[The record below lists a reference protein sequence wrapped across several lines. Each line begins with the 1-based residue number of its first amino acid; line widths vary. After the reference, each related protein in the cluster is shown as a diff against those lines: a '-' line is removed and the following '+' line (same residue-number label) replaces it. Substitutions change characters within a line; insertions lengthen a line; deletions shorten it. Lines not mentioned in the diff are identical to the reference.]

1 MKSKDLQL
9 NPPLTESDITP
20 ELIKSWAVDIAKKAF
35 ESDESMS
42 SSGENGGNGN
52 EINPN

>member
-1 MKSKDLQL
+1 MKNKDLQL

-20 ELIKSWAVDIAKKAF
+20 ELIKSWAIEIAKRAF

-42 SSGENGGNGN
+42 SGEEVG
-52 EINPN
+52 

>member
-9 NPPLTESDITP
+9 TPPLTESEITP
-20 ELIKSWAVDIAKKAF
+20 ELIKDWAIEIAKKAF
-35 ESDESMS
+35 ESDESM